1 MLEEPRAQPRL
12 LMSSPTALALAF
24 FALAWMAGVQA
35 ASAASPVDARAM
47 PVAASAPAESASAA
61 ERPATEGVV
70 APAAELPA
78 APTGVA
84 QRVYEAARPKL
95 LQVRTLLAGQ
105 DSQSSVGSGFLVS
118 AEGHLVTN
126 YHVVSQYALQ
136 PQRHRLVYASTD
148 GQQGALQLLAF
159 DVVHDLA
166 LLKVAEP
173 APLGDRGVMS
183 FRPASEPVA
192 RGSRIFAL
200 GNPLDVGFAVTE
212 GAYNGLVERS
222 FVPTLF
228 FGGSLSPGMSGGP
241 TVDDRGRVLGV
252 NVATRRDGEQVSF
265 LVPAE
270 FVMALIER
278 SRKSPPITQAVYPQ
292 LAEQLLA
299 HQAVL
304 TDRFVADKWRGAG
317 HPRYLIP
324 VPQETFMRCWGQ
336 GSPQEARGLQFERSD
351 CAMDSRVFVSGS
363 LLTGHMSVRHETYD
377 GHKLGALR
385 FAERYSSSFRNEFF
399 GADSSALTAPK
410 CHEGTVDRQ
419 GLPLRSV
426 MCMRAY
432 KKLPGLYTMSLLVAT
447 LDQSDA
453 GALGRFDAFG
463 VSFDN
468 ASRLAAHY
476 LDGFAWTQPNP
487 SNPQTTDPTNP
498 ARLPSGKPGP
508 AASGSLNQAQTQ
520 APPLRQPISA
530 PHPASR

>member
-1 MLEEPRAQPRL
+1 MLNNTAV
-12 LMSSPTALALAF
+12 ALALWAALSAMALVAPRS
-24 FALAWMAGVQA
+24 ALAASSGA
-35 ASAASPVDARAM
+35 AHAV
-47 PVAASAPAESASAA
+47 PVAASAPAASASAA
-61 ERPATEGVV
+61 DSPAPEAA

-118 AEGHLVTN
+118 PEGHLVTN

-166 LLKVAEP
+166 LLKVADP
-173 APLGDRGVMS
+173 APLGDRGMMS
-183 FRPASEPVA
+183 FRPAGEPVA

-270 FVMALIER
+270 FVMALLER

-385 FAERYSSSFRNEFF
+385 FAERYTSSFRNEFF
-399 GADSSALTAPK
+399 GADSAALTAPK

-447 LDQSDA
+447 LDQSAA
-453 GALGRFDAFG
+453 GALGRFDASG

-487 SNPQTTDPTNP
+487 SNPPATDSTNP
-498 ARLPSGKPGP
+498 TRLPPGKSAP
-508 AASGSLNQAQTQ
+508 AASGSLNQVQTL
-520 APPLRQPISA
+520 APPQRQPISA
-530 PHPASR
+530 PPPASR